1 MPDSSGTHLW
11 LVLMKAHRALGR
23 HAQATTRSQ
32 ELGFSD
38 FVILEALLHRG
49 PMLVG
54 ELGRRVALTSG
65 SMTSAVD
72 RLETRGLVERSATA
86 ADRRARVIKL
96 SPSGR
101 ALISKAFARHKAN
114 MDAAANDLTA
124 AERASLIVL
133 LKKLGKS
140 AEAKLSGP
148 AASARPG
155 DELPTRKKVS
165 R

>member
-1 MPDSSGTHLW
+1 
-11 LVLMKAHRALGR
+11 
-23 HAQATTRSQ
+23 
-32 ELGFSD
+32 
-38 FVILEALLHRG
+38 
-49 PMLVG
+49 
-54 ELGRRVALTSG
+54 
-65 SMTSAVD
+65 MTSAVD

-114 MDAAANDLTA
+114 MDAAANVLTA

>member
-1 MPDSSGTHLW
+1 MVDVRTRYPRVKL
-11 LVLMKAHRALGR
+11 LR
-23 HAQATTRSQ
+23 HA
-32 ELGFSD
+32 
-38 FVILEALLHRG
+38 LEALLHRG

-72 RLETRGLVERSATA
+72 RLEARGLVERSTTA

-101 ALISKAFARHKAN
+101 ALIRKVFARHEAN

-124 AERASLIVL
+124 AERATLVAL
-133 LKKLGKS
+133 LKKVGKS
-140 AEAKLSGP
+140 AEAKLSGR
-148 AASARPG
+148 AASAQPG
-155 DELPTRKKVS
+155 DELPAGTKVS